1 MIDQTTDPV
10 MNVMLSIL
18 DEFSSETVSTTSE
31 TLTTTT
37 TYDLDQETSTTA
49 EVFREVEP
57 ILRPQRS
64 QVQNNLQSLRERLNN
79 LKKSAGVQDLFST
92 QTAQNTSSFKDNLD
106 NKIQIV
112 YSNQTFDQPVLEVST
127 IVFYFNFSKRP

>member
-18 DEFSSETVSTTSE
+18 DEFSSESVLTETSE
-31 TLTTTT
+31 TLTTTTT

-92 QTAQNTSSFKDNLD
+92 QTGQKTSSFKDNLE

-127 IVFYFNFSKRP
+127 ICLLF